1 MDIDGHKHSG
11 LEPCQH
17 GLDELYRR
25 AYQPRE
31 FVFLF
36 IRWAK
41 GYCGKCHQAMSI
53 MEMFSHA
60 CKTALPSLQFPWDIL
75 HFQNLVLVVKFCS

>member
-1 MDIDGHKHSG
+1 MDVDGHEHFG

-41 GYCGKCHQAMSI
+41 GYCGKCHQAMCI
-53 MEMFSHA
+53 TEMSSHA
-60 CKTALPSLQFPWDIL
+60 RKTALPC
-75 HFQNLVLVVKFCS
+75 FQCALDVFSFKN